1 MSDKDH
7 RDKIQEA
14 SDNAMIRHL
23 DGTPNDELRELV
35 RDFRVDIDGIEDG
48 DYDEHMAEA
57 ERDGYVEGLATV
69 CNALE
74 ELVGQ

>member
-7 RDKIQEA
+7 RDWIQEA
-14 SDNAMIRHL
+14 SDNAMIQHL

-35 RDFRVDIDGIEDG
+35 RDYRVDIGRVEDG
-48 DYDEHMAEA
+48 DYDEHMSEA
-57 ERDGYVEGLATV
+57 QRDGYVEGLATV

-74 ELVGQ
+74 ELVEQ

>member
-1 MSDKDH
+1 MSDKGY
-7 RDKIQEA
+7 RKEMQEA

-35 RDFRVDIDGIEDG
+35 RDYRVDIGRVEDG
-48 DYDEHMAEA
+48 DYGEHMAEA
-57 ERDGYVEGLATV
+57 QRDGYIEGLATV

-74 ELVGQ
+74 ELVDQ